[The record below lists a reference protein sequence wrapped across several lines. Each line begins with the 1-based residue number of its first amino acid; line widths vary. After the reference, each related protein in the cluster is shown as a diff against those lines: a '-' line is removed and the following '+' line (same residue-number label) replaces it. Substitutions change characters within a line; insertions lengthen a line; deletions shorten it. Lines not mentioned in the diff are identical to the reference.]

1 MKQVRVFQTRDGQTF
16 TDRTIAEQH
25 ELMLNLRAIIQK
37 QVNGNS
43 FSSTEIAKIFTDRQD
58 DVFAV
63 IGKHR
68 KTMGSIKAAATRIS

>member
-1 MKQVRVFQTRDGQTF
+1 
-16 TDRTIAEQH
+16 
-25 ELMLNLRAIIQK
+25 MLNLRAIIQK